1 MEDRFTSN
9 TRWVRT
15 SWLVSAL
22 GYTAAAILCFV
33 SDKDQMVAIS
43 DWLGAAMMLNGVL
56 NIRIYLFRREAVL
69 GAPWLLADG
78 MMTALLSMYLLFNQM
93 ITPEMIPFFFGCWE
107 VFSGV
112 LRSVD
117 SIEQKDEK
125 IRGWKLFCGI
135 GLLELLSGGL
145 AMVKPIEEYI
155 AVNLI
160 LTFVFSVQAVAF
172 FHRTAIYPR
181 LLVANHR
188 VFLKQKADED
198 ARRRTVL

>member
-1 MEDRFTSN
+1 
-9 TRWVRT
+9 
-15 SWLVSAL
+15 
-22 GYTAAAILCFV
+22 
-33 SDKDQMVAIS
+33 
-43 DWLGAAMMLNGVL
+43 
-56 NIRIYLFRREAVL
+56 
-69 GAPWLLADG
+69 